1 MFLRSRAGLR
11 RTAIIA
17 ALSVGLITP
26 MAGVAAAGPG
36 KPGTGKSVAA
46 AAGLRS
52 YLVITAPNDTS
63 GAKSAVSTNGGTVYA
78 SYDAI
83 GVIVAH
89 STATDFASK
98 MRSVSGVQQVG
109 ASRTSDVP
117 AASSNPAIPT
127 SPSQTTPTANET
139 SRVDMT
145 QIGADKAWE
154 VTTGSSNVLVG
165 VIDTGVDDQHY
176 DLKANFDASK
186 SVSCAYGKVDA
197 RTGSWRPVGDHGTH
211 VAGTIAA
218 AKNGKGMVGVA
229 PSVRVASIRVAEPTT
244 QLFFPENVVC
254 GFMYAGDN
262 GFAVTNNSY
271 WTDPWWANCPNN
283 VDQAAIME
291 AVKRAADYATG
302 KGVLNVVAAGNENTD
317 LDNKST
323 DTLSPD
329 DSTPSSRPVTA
340 SCKIVPG
347 ELESSLTV
355 GSITSSNAKSSFSN
369 FANKVNVAAPGDN
382 VYSTMPGGNYG
393 QMSGTSMATPHV
405 AGVAALIKSV
415 NPSATVDQIKAKIAE
430 QADDLACGS
439 DSRCKGTTAKNTFY
453 GEGRVDALA
462 AVQGGTPPQPGGPWE
477 NTDDVQIADNGAA
490 ATSTVTID
498 GRTGNAPA
506 ATKVDVNI
514 VHTYVG
520 DLELNLIAPDGT
532 SYSLRRAN
540 PGDGSANLTTQFTV
554 DLSSE
559 VANGGWKLSVRDTA
573 TYDTGYINS
582 WKVTF

>member
-11 RTAIIA
+11 RTAFIA
-17 ALSVGLITP
+17 ALSVGLIMP

-36 KPGTGKSVAA
+36 NPGTHRSAAA
-46 AAGLRS
+46 AAGLRA
-52 YLVITAPNDTS
+52 YLVITAPNNTS
-63 GAKSAVSTNGGTVYA
+63 GAKSAVSSNGGVVYA

-89 STATDFASK
+89 STAADFASK

-127 SPSQTTPTANET
+127 LPSETTPTAAET
-139 SRVDMT
+139 SRPDMT
-145 QIGADKAWE
+145 QIGADKAWDIN
-154 VTTGSSNVLVG
+154 TGSSSVLVG

-176 DLKANFDASK
+176 DLKPNFDASK
-186 SVSCAYGKVDA
+186 SVSCAYGKADTRA
-197 RTGSWRPVGDHGTH
+197 GAWRPVADHGTH

-229 PSVRVASIRVAEPTT
+229 PGVKIASIRVAEPTS

-271 WTDPWWANCPNN
+271 WTDPWWANCPDN
-283 VDQAAIME
+283 VDQAAIIE

-317 LDNKST
+317 LDNKSN

-329 DSTPSSRPVTA
+329 DSTPTSRPVTSA
-340 SCKIVPG
+340 CKIVPG
-347 ELESSLTV
+347 ELDSSLTV
-355 GSITSSNAKSSFSN
+355 ASITSSNTKSSFSN

-382 VYSTMPGGNYG
+382 VYSTLPGGGYG

-405 AGVAALIKSV
+405 VGVAALLKSV
-415 NPSATVDQIKAKIAE
+415 NPSATPADLKAKIAE
-430 QADDLACGS
+430 QADDLACN

-453 GEGRVDALA
+453 GEGRVDALQ
-462 AVQGGTPPQPGGPWE
+462 AVQGTTPPPTGGPWE

-490 ATSTVTID
+490 ATSTITIANQ
-498 GRTGNAPA
+498 TGNAPA
-506 ATKVDVNI
+506 ALKVDVNI
-514 VHTYVG
+514 VHPYRG
-520 DLELNLIAPDGT
+520 DLELTLIAPDGST
-532 SYSLRRAN
+532 YTLVRAN
-540 PGDGSANLTTQFTV
+540 PGDGTANFVTQYTV
-554 DLSSE
+554 DGSAE
-559 VANGGWKLSVRDTA
+559 AANGAWKLSAKDTA

-582 WKVTF
+582 WKITF